1 MRMLDFAGFALLAVT
16 LIIVVLFIVVLMRV
30 VKFMS
35 GRSASARRE
44 AESRGESVML
54 SMALQ
59 EALTKLK
66 QQERAT
72 AARAEA
78 SERLASQIVEGLT
91 SGLVV
96 VDRAGVVQS
105 VNPAARRILHL
116 EQDGVGV
123 PFREFLVS
131 APAMSE
137 VIHEALQGA
146 SPILRRTIALGQGKS
161 QHLGVTVSPI
171 TAADGSLQAAVCLF
185 TDLTA
190 VVQLEEQLRLKEALA
205 RLGELTA
212 GLAHEFRNGLA
223 TIHGYGRL
231 LDPQS
236 LPEQA
241 RTCVEGIRAETIALG
256 EVVTNFLKFARPNQ
270 LTLAP
275 VDLRAVIVRA
285 VDDLPGAA
293 SATTV
298 QGQFGTVEG
307 DDVLLRQA
315 FSNLLRNSLEA
326 CQEAGVAPRIA
337 VTGGTKGSVVT
348 VVVEDNGPGLAPEAL
363 QKAFQPFATTKATG
377 TGLGLAIVQKVIV
390 SHNGNIG
397 VSNHTGGGAQFHIRL
412 PLGSGS

>member
-1 MRMLDFAGFALLAVT
+1 MRDFAGLSLLLVALFT
-16 LIIVVLFIVVLMRV
+16 VVLLVVVMMRV
-30 VKFMS
+30 ARMVS
-35 GRSASARRE
+35 GRGTTAKRD
-44 AESRGESVML
+44 AESRGESAML

-96 VDRAGVVQS
+96 VDRSGMVQS
-105 VNPAARRILHL
+105 VNPAARRILGL
-116 EQDGVGV
+116 ESDGVGA
-123 PFREFLVS
+123 PFRELLVS
-131 APAMSE
+131 APAMSS
-137 VIHEALQGA
+137 VISEALDGA

-171 TAADGSLQAAVCLF
+171 TATDGALLAAVCLF

-256 EVVTNFLKFARPNQ
+256 EVVTNFLKFARPDQ

-275 VDLRAVIVRA
+275 VDLRAVIRRA
-285 VDDLPGAA
+285 VEDLPGA
-293 SATTV
+293 SGTTTID
-298 QGQFGTVEG
+298 GAFPIVEG

-315 FSNLLRNSLEA
+315 FSNLIRNSLEA
-326 CQEAGVAPRIA
+326 CESARVMPRITVNGQVSGA
-337 VTGGTKGSVVT
+337 DLI
-348 VVVEDNGPGLAPEAL
+348 VVVEDNGPGLEPEAL
-363 QKAFQPFATTKATG
+363 TKAFQPFATTKATG

-390 SHNGNIG
+390 SHNGNIR
-397 VSNHTGGGAQFHIRL
+397 VANRAGGGAQFRIRL
-412 PLGSGS
+412 PLPGRS

>member
-1 MRMLDFAGFALLAVT
+1 MMPLDFAGVALLGIT
-16 LIIVVLFIVVLMRV
+16 LVVGVLLIVVVMRV
-30 VKFMS
+30 AKVVS
-35 GRSASARRE
+35 GRGAAARRE
-44 AESRGESVML
+44 AESRTESAML

-59 EALTKLK
+59 ETLTKLK
-66 QQERAT
+66 QQERASS
-72 AARAEA
+72 ARAEA

-96 VDRAGVVQS
+96 VDRAGKVQS
-105 VNPAARRILHL
+105 VNPAARRILDL
-116 EQDGVGV
+116 ESDGAGRA
-123 PFREFLVS
+123 FREVLRS
-131 APAMSE
+131 APALSD
-137 VIHEALQGA
+137 VINEALQGA
-146 SPILRRTIALGQGKS
+146 SPILRRTIALGDGKT

-236 LPEQA
+236 LPDQA
-241 RTCVEGIRAETIALG
+241 RTCVEGIRAETTALG
-256 EVVTNFLKFARPNQ
+256 EVVTNFLKFARPDSM
-270 LTLAP
+270 TLAP
-275 VDLRAVIVRA
+275 VDLRAVIQRA
-285 VDDLPGAA
+285 IEDLTGAA
-293 SATTV
+293 AATRV
-298 QGQFGTVEG
+298 DGTFATIEG

-326 CQEAGVAPRIA
+326 CEGTGQRPQITIHGELTDTA
-337 VTGGTKGSVVT
+337 VNVSVV
-348 VVVEDNGPGLAPEAL
+348 DNGPGFEAEAL
-363 QKAFQPFATTKATG
+363 SKAFTPFATTKPAG

-390 SHNGNIG
+390 SHNGHITAA
-397 VSNHTGGGAQFHIRL
+397 NHPRGGAQFDIRL
-412 PLGSGS
+412 PLPSAS

>member
-1 MRMLDFAGFALLAVT
+1 MPLDFASYALLGVG
-16 LIIVVLFIVVLMRV
+16 LFLVVLFIFVLLRV
-30 VKFMS
+30 VKVAS
-35 GRSASARRE
+35 GLGAASKRSAE
-44 AESRGESVML
+44 NRGESAML

-59 EALTKLK
+59 DALTKLK

-78 SERLASQIVEGLT
+78 SERLAGQIVEGLT

-96 VDRAGVVQS
+96 VDRAGLVQS
-105 VNPAARRILHL
+105 VNPAACRILDL
-116 EQDGVGV
+116 SSDGIGT
-123 PFREFLVS
+123 PFREALAT
-131 APAMSE
+131 APEMANL
-137 VIHEALQGA
+137 IHEALQEA
-146 SPILRRTIALGQGKS
+146 SPIVRRTVSLGGGKP

-171 TAADGSLQAAVCLF
+171 TGVDGSLQAAVCLF

-231 LDPQS
+231 LDPAS
-236 LPEQA
+236 LPDQA

-256 EVVTNFLKFARPNQ
+256 EVVTNFLRFARPDQ

-275 VDLRAVIVRA
+275 VDLRAVIRRA
-285 VDDLPGAA
+285 VDDLPAA
-293 SATTV
+293 GRATTID
-298 QGQFGTVEG
+298 GNFAAIEG

-315 FSNLLRNSLEA
+315 FNNLLRNSLEA
-326 CQEAGVAPRIA
+326 CAEGGMAPAIHVRGEVSHA
-337 VTGGTKGSVVT
+337 ELT
-348 VVVEDNGPGLAPEAL
+348 VVLEDNGPGFEPEAL
-363 QKAFQPFATTKATG
+363 RKAFQPFATTKAAG

-390 SHNGNIG
+390 SHNGHIAAA
-397 VSNHTGGGAQFHIRL
+397 NHERGGAQFRIRL
-412 PLGSGS
+412 PLARPS

>member
-1 MRMLDFAGFALLAVT
+1 MRDFAGLSLLLVALFT
-16 LIIVVLFIVVLMRV
+16 VVLLVVVMMRV
-30 VKFMS
+30 ARMIS
-35 GRSASARRE
+35 GRGAAAKRD

-66 QQERAT
+66 EQERAT

-96 VDRAGVVQS
+96 VDRSGMVQS
-105 VNPAARRILHL
+105 VNPAARRILGL
-116 EQDGVGV
+116 ESDRVGA
-123 PFREFLVS
+123 PFRELLVS
-131 APAMSE
+131 APAMSS
-137 VIHEALQGA
+137 VISEALEGA

-171 TAADGSLQAAVCLF
+171 TATDGSLQAAVCLF

-231 LDPQS
+231 LDPES
-236 LPEQA
+236 LPAQA

-256 EVVTNFLKFARPNQ
+256 EVVTNFLKFARPDQ

-275 VDLRAVIVRA
+275 VDLRAVIGRA
-285 VDDLPGAA
+285 VDDLPGA
-293 SATTV
+293 SGSTTI
-298 QGQFGTVEG
+298 GGRFGVVEG

-315 FSNLLRNSLEA
+315 FSNLIRNSLEA
-326 CQEAGVAPRIA
+326 CASAGVPPRIT
-337 VTGGTKGSVVT
+337 VNGEVSGRDLS
-348 VVVEDNGPGLAPEAL
+348 VVVEDNGPGLEPEAL
-363 QKAFQPFATTKATG
+363 ARAFQPFATTKATG

-390 SHNGNIG
+390 SHNGLITVANRA
-397 VSNHTGGGAQFHIRL
+397 GGGAQFRVRL
-412 PLGSGS
+412 PLSAAS

>member
-1 MRMLDFAGFALLAVT
+1 MLDFAGFALLVVT
-16 LIIVVLFIVVLMRV
+16 LFTVVLLVVVMLRV
-30 VKFMS
+30 AKMVS
-35 GRSASARRE
+35 GRGAAAKRD
-44 AESRGESVML
+44 AESRGESAML
-54 SMALQ
+54 SIALQ

-78 SERLASQIVEGLT
+78 SERLASQIVDGLT

-96 VDRAGVVQS
+96 VDRSGLVQS
-105 VNPAARRILHL
+105 VNPAARRILDL
-116 EQDGVGV
+116 ERDGLGM
-123 PFREFLVS
+123 PFRELLVS
-131 APAMSE
+131 APAMSA
-137 VIHEALQGA
+137 VISEALEGA
-146 SPILRRTIALGQGKS
+146 SPILRRTIALGHGKS

-171 TAADGSLQAAVCLF
+171 TSGDGSLQAAVCLF

-236 LPEQA
+236 LPDQA

-275 VDLRAVIVRA
+275 VDLRAVITRA
-285 VDDLPGAA
+285 VEDLPGAPG
-293 SATTV
+293 ATTID
-298 QGQFGTVEG
+298 GNFPTVEG

-315 FSNLLRNSLEA
+315 FSNLVRNSLEA
-326 CQEAGVAPRIA
+326 CESARVAPRIT
-337 VTGGTKGSVVT
+337 VHGEVSGGDLN
-348 VVVEDNGPGLAPEAL
+348 VVVEDNGPGLEPEAL
-363 QKAFQPFATTKATG
+363 TKAFQPFATTKATG

-390 SHNGNIG
+390 SHNGNIT
-397 VSNHTGGGAQFHIRL
+397 VANRAGGGAQFRIRL
-412 PLGSGS
+412 PLASAS

>member
-1 MRMLDFAGFALLAVT
+1 MRDFAGLSLLLVALFT
-16 LIIVVLFIVVLMRV
+16 VVLLVVVMMRV
-30 VKFMS
+30 ARMVS
-35 GRSASARRE
+35 GRGTTAKRD
-44 AESRGESVML
+44 AESRGESAML

-96 VDRAGVVQS
+96 VDRAGMVQS
-105 VNPAARRILHL
+105 VNPAARRILGL
-116 EQDGVGV
+116 ESDRVGA
-123 PFREFLVS
+123 PFRELLVS
-131 APAMSE
+131 APAMSS
-137 VIHEALQGA
+137 VISEALEGA

-171 TAADGSLQAAVCLF
+171 TATDGSLQAAVCLF

-256 EVVTNFLKFARPNQ
+256 EVVTNFLKFARPDQ

-275 VDLRAVIVRA
+275 VDLRAVIGRA
-285 VDDLPGAA
+285 VDDLPGA
-293 SATTV
+293 SGSTTI
-298 QGQFGTVEG
+298 GGRFGVVEG

-315 FSNLLRNSLEA
+315 FSNLIRNSLEA
-326 CQEAGVAPRIA
+326 CASAGVPPRIT
-337 VTGGTKGSVVT
+337 VHGDVSGRDLS
-348 VVVEDNGPGLAPEAL
+348 VVVEDNGPGLEPEA
-363 QKAFQPFATTKATG
+363 
-377 TGLGLAIVQKVIV
+377 
-390 SHNGNIG
+390 
-397 VSNHTGGGAQFHIRL
+397 
-412 PLGSGS
+412 